1 MSIYQ
6 NLIKYR
12 VKEVTQN
19 ITIDIYYSY
28 FEENLFQIQ
37 VTSINLLPV
46 VSKTNFYSINHL
58 VFRKNVGYV
67 L

>member
-1 MSIYQ
+1 M
-6 NLIKYR
+6 
-12 VKEVTQN
+12 TQN

-37 VTSINLLPV
+37 VTSINLLSV
-46 VSKTNFYSINHL
+46 VSKTDFYSINHL
-58 VFRKNVGYV
+58 VFRKNLGYV